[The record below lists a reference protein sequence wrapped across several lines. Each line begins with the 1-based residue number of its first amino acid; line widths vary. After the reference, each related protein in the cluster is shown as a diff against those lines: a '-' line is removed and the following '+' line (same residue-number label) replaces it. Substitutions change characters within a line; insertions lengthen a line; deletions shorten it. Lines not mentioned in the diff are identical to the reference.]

1 MSKKKIIFLGGS
13 LNQTTQMHQISLH
26 LSNDYDCY
34 FSQIFANHFI
44 IRTTQKLGLLE
55 HTALAGQFKA
65 RSDEYL
71 KEHNLRN
78 DYRASVYNNTY
89 SLVVACTD
97 IIMPGALKGI
107 PTIWVQEG
115 MIDGMNTLAKI
126 TKALKLPRYLALGTS
141 LNGSSNLCDIYCAA
155 SEGYKN
161 HLARMGTDRGKIA
174 VTGIPNFDNL
184 HSHLNND
191 FPYRDYVMVATSDIR
206 ECLGKDNRPEFI
218 QKAVKIAAG
227 RRLIFKLHPNER
239 RDRAIQE
246 IKDNAPADT
255 LVFTEGNTNDMI
267 ANSVELITQFS
278 TVVYVGI
285 VLGKKVHS
293 YFDVEE
299 LHRLVPVQNN
309 GTSARNIADICRAF
323 IDFKGNGSQFL
334 KQYTPANTIAFATAS

>member
-1 MSKKKIIFLGGS
+1 
-13 LNQTTQMHQISLH
+13 MHQISLH
-26 LSNDYDCY
+26 LSNDFDCF
-34 FSQIFANHFI
+34 FSQIFANHFV

-55 HTALAGQFKA
+55 HTALAGQFKEK
-65 RSDEYL
+65 SDRYL

-89 SLVVACTD
+89 ELVVACTD
-97 IIMPGALKGI
+97 IILPGALKGI
-107 PTIWVQEG
+107 KTIWVQEG

-141 LNGSSNLCDIYCAA
+141 LNGSSNLCDIFCAA

-161 HLARMGTDRGKIA
+161 HLTRMGTDRDKIT

-184 HSHLNND
+184 HSHLNNE
-191 FPYRDYVMVATSDIR
+191 FPHRDYVMVATSDIR

-218 QKAVKIAAG
+218 RKAVQIAGG
-227 RRLIFKLHPNER
+227 RRLIFKLHPNEK

-246 IKDNAPADT
+246 IKENAPADT

-267 ANSVELITQFS
+267 ANSAELITQFS

-293 YFDVEE
+293 YFDLDE
-299 LHRLVPVQNN
+299 LYRLVPVQNS
-309 GTSARNIADICRAF
+309 GTSARNIADICRGF
-323 IDFKGNGSQFL
+323 IDYKGSGSQFL
-334 KQYTPANTIAFATAS
+334 KQYVSSNSLPFANAS

>member
-26 LSNDYDCY
+26 LSNEFDCY

-44 IRTTQKLGLLE
+44 IRTTQKLGLLD
-55 HTALAGQFKA
+55 HTALAGQFKEK
-65 RSDEYL
+65 SDKYL
-71 KEHNLRN
+71 KENNLKN

-89 SLVVACTD
+89 DLVVACTD
-97 IIMPGALKGI
+97 IILPGALKGI
-107 PTIWVQEG
+107 PTIWIQEG
-115 MIDGMNTLAKI
+115 MIDGMNTLARI

-155 SEGYKN
+155 SEGYKE
-161 HLARMGTDRGKIA
+161 HLTRMGTDRDKIT

-191 FPYRDYVMVATSDIR
+191 FPHKEYVMVATSDIR

-218 QKAVKIAAG
+218 QKAVKIANG
-227 RRLIFKLHPNER
+227 RRLIFKLHPNEKR
-239 RDRAIQE
+239 ERAIKE
-246 IKDNAPADT
+246 IEDNAPADT

-267 ANSVELITQFS
+267 ANCTELITQFS

-293 YFDVEE
+293 YFDVDE
-299 LHRLVPVQNN
+299 LNRLVPLQNA
-309 GTSARNIADICRAF
+309 GTSARNIASICRAF
-323 IDFKGNGSQFL
+323 ISYKGSGSQFL
-334 KQYTPANTIAFATAS
+334 NQYVPANPIAFATAS